1 MKVETNSN
9 TPENTAPAGAAPALR
24 MRAVDSIPRSP
35 SGFPAFEPHRPR
47 RSLTEREK
55 QILRLVCDG
64 LTNAEIAMHL
74 HISRETV
81 KSEMKRIFRKI
92 EVKNRTQ
99 AAVVVLKQRMVA

>member
-1 MKVETNSN
+1 MKIETNSN
-9 TPENTAPAGAAPALR
+9 THDTAAAAGVVPALR

-35 SGFPAFEPHRPR
+35 NGLPAFEPHRPR